1 MIAIFK
7 QTILEDQIVANL
19 IEVRWHGRGGQGAKT
34 AALLL
39 AEAAIEEGKYGQ
51 AFPEYGPERT
61 GAPVRGFTRIS
72 DAPIRIHS
80 AIQNPDVVIVLD
92 QTLLD
97 TIDVAEGTTANSVF
111 IFNTTMSLAEIRGK
125 LKLTDRKVYVL
136 NANQIAQEEI
146 GRPIPNTVMLGA
158 LMKAT
163 QLMQMETLVNG
174 LTKKFQH
181 KFSKQVIDKNIRAV
195 KRAYEEV
202 MTE

>member
-1 MIAIFK
+1 
-7 QTILEDQIVANL
+7 LEENEVANL
-19 IEVRWHGRGGQGAKT
+19 VEVRWHGRGGQGAKT

-39 AEAAIEEGKYGQ
+39 AEAAIAEGKYGQ

-72 DAPIRIHS
+72 DEPIRIHS

-97 TIDVAEGTTANSVF
+97 TIDVTEGTKPDSIL
-111 IFNTTMSLAEIRGK
+111 IFNTTMTKEEIKKK
-125 LKLTDRKVYVL
+125 LKRSDRKIFLL

-163 QLMQMETLVNG
+163 GLMQMETLVKG
-174 LTKKFQH
+174 LTKKFMH
-181 KFSKQVIDKNIRAV
+181 KFSQQVIDKNIKAV

-202 MTE
+202 QAL

>member
-1 MIAIFK
+1 M
-7 QTILEDQIVANL
+7 ANL

-97 TIDVAEGTTANSVF
+97 TIDVAEGTTPNSVF
-111 IFNTTMSLAEIRGK
+111 IFNTTMSLAEIRSK

-202 MTE
+202 TTE

>member
-1 MIAIFK
+1 
-7 QTILEDQIVANL
+7 VANL
-19 IEVRWHGRGGQGAKT
+19 VEVRWHGRGGQGAKT

-72 DAPIRIHS
+72 DEQIRIHS
-80 AIQNPDVVIVLD
+80 AIQNPNVVIVLD

-97 TIDVAEGTTANSVF
+97 TIDVAEGTSIDSVL
-111 IFNTTMSLAEIRGK
+111 IFNTTMSLSDIRKK
-125 LKLTDRKVYVL
+125 LNLNDRKVFVL

-158 LMKAT
+158 LVKAT
-163 QLMQMETLVNG
+163 GLMQMDTLIHG
-174 LTKKFQH
+174 LTKKFMH

-195 KRAYEEV
+195 QRAYEEV
-202 MTE
+202 TAE

>member
-1 MIAIFK
+1 
-7 QTILEDQIVANL
+7 LEENAVANL

-34 AALLL
+34 AAMLL
-39 AEAAIEEGKYGQ
+39 AEAAIEEGKHGQ

-72 DAPIRIHS
+72 DEQIRIHS
-80 AIQNPDVVIVLD
+80 AVQNPNVVIVLD

-97 TIDVAEGTTANSVF
+97 TIDVTEGTTSDSVL
-111 IFNTTMSLAEIRGK
+111 IFNTSLTKDQIRKK
-125 LKLTDRKVYVL
+125 LKNSDRKIYIL

-163 QLMQMETLVNG
+163 GLMQMETLLNG
-174 LTKKFQH
+174 LTKKFKH
-181 KFSKQVIDKNIRAV
+181 KFSQQIIDKNIKAV

-202 MTE
+202 ESE

>member
-1 MIAIFK
+1 
-7 QTILEDQIVANL
+7 VANL
-19 IEVRWHGRGGQGAKT
+19 VEVRWHGRGGQGAKT

-39 AEAAIEEGKYGQ
+39 AETAIAEGNYGQ

-61 GAPVRGFTRIS
+61 GAPVRGYTRIS
-72 DAPIRIHS
+72 DVPIRIHS

-97 TIDVAEGTTANSVF
+97 TIDVTEGTSSDSVL
-111 IFNTTMSLAEIRGK
+111 IFNTTLTKDQIRKK
-125 LKLTDRKVYVL
+125 LKKSDLKIYIL
-136 NANQIAQEEI
+136 NANQVAVEEI

-163 QLMQMETLVNG
+163 GLMHMDTLLKG
-174 LTKKFQH
+174 LTKKFKH
-181 KFSKQVIDKNIRAV
+181 KFSQQVIDKNIKAV

-202 MTE
+202 EVE

>member
-1 MIAIFK
+1 
-7 QTILEDQIVANL
+7 VANL
-19 IEVRWHGRGGQGAKT
+19 VEVRWHGRGGQGAKT

-39 AEAAIEEGKYGQ
+39 AEAVIEEGKYGQ

-72 DAPIRIHS
+72 DEPIRIHS

-97 TIDVAEGTTANSVF
+97 TIDVNEGTSSDSIL
-111 IFNTTMSLAEIRGK
+111 IFNTTMTQDEIRKK
-125 LKLTDRKVYVL
+125 LNLADRKVFTL

-163 QLMQMETLVNG
+163 GLMQMDTLLNG
-174 LTKKFQH
+174 LTKKFKH
-181 KFSKQVIDKNIRAV
+181 KFSQQVVDKNIRAV

-202 MTE
+202 TTE

>member
-1 MIAIFK
+1 MITIFK

-125 LKLTDRKVYVL
+125 LKLADRKVYVL

>member
-1 MIAIFK
+1 MIAILK

-111 IFNTTMSLAEIRGK
+111 IFNTTMSLAEIRSK

-202 MTE
+202 TTE